1 MVRDSD
7 IQDIHSIDFS
17 RLFRVGSGHLM
28 SSLLLLLGS
37 VEAAAR
43 LSLLNADSCRSPPHL
58 LTTIDVQLLNHSVLN
73 VDVRRVRCRNLYL
86 SYCL

>member
-7 IQDIHSIDFS
+7 NHNIHSIDFS

-28 SSLLLLLGS
+28 SSLLLVLGS

-43 LSLLNADSCRSPPHL
+43 LSLLNADSCRSPPRL
-58 LTTIDVQLLNHSVLN
+58 LTTIDGQLLNNSILN
-73 VDVRRVRCRNLYL
+73 VDARRIICRDLQP
-86 SYCL
+86 SHCK